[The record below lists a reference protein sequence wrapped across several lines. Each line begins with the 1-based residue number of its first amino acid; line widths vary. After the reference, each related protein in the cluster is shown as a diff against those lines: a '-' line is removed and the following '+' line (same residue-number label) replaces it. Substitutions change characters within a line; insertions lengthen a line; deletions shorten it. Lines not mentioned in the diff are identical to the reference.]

1 MLVSLLKQKI
11 LLVSCLFMIFLA
23 LALTNVHAQTTNV
36 VTLVAPI
43 HVPVTSQ
50 DPVLVSAHVS
60 YSGAGA
66 NYTLVIGVLDQAKA
80 QPTAVSAVTV
90 ASPYPCLNQP
100 SLNSLCAVRLQN
112 PSGSEYLVVK
122 LGGILGN
129 NETSGILH
137 LAFPVILL
145 DGKGNGIQGSL
156 SSVPFQIAVTPTPLL
171 FVKVPSAVSVSVD
184 GVTQPPGSI
193 DGAPLTVGQHAL
205 SVPSI
210 VTASNNTR
218 LKFDH
223 WSDGSKSPDRSAI
236 AQSDVGLEAFYAAQH
251 PLILNSSIGVSSGA
265 DWYDSNSN
273 ATFSVMPTYVPMNGL
288 MGLLGVRIAFQGWY
302 ENGNLITSSSTGS
315 ISMNQGHTLTASW
328 QPDYTLPEAI
338 AGLAIIIVGVIC
350 LRAKTRTPLK
360 QRSKSA

>member
-1 MLVSLLKQKI
+1 MKQKI
-11 LLVSCLFMIFLA
+11 LLLSCLFTIFLA
-23 LALTNVHAQTTNV
+23 LTSTNVHAQTTNI

-50 DPVLVSAHVS
+50 NPVSIYANVS
-60 YSGAGA
+60 YTGAGPD
-66 NYTLVIGVLDQAKA
+66 YTLLIRVLDQAKT

-112 PSGSEYLVVK
+112 SYGSEYLEVK
-122 LGGILGN
+122 IGGILGN
-129 NETSGILH
+129 NNTSGILH
-137 LAFPVILL
+137 LAFSVILL

-184 GVTQPPGSI
+184 GVTQALGSI

-218 LKFDH
+218 LKFSH
-223 WSDGSKSPDRSAI
+223 WSDGLTSPNRFAL
-236 AQSDVGLEAFYAAQH
+236 AQSDVGLEAFYVGQH
-251 PLILNSSIGVSSGA
+251 PLILNSSLGVTSGA

-273 ATFSVMPTYVPMNGL
+273 ATFSVTPDYIPMNGL
-288 MGLLGVRIAFQGWY
+288 MGMLGARVAFQGWY
-302 ENGNLITSSSTGS
+302 ENGNLITSSSTDT
-315 ISMNQGHTLTASW
+315 ISMSQAHTLTASW
-328 QPDYTLPEAI
+328 QPDYTLPEAV
-338 AGLAIIIVGVIC
+338 AALAITIVGISC
-350 LRAKTRTPLK
+350 FRAKGRTPFK
-360 QRSKSA
+360 KRSKST